1 MAVKFHKSIVQVDGK
16 PMLVL
21 RPKDPRLALSLA
33 EIAVQKQ
40 SQQLLDELPEIVS
53 NASGDYT
60 FHGLPGQ
67 GQEADLDRRRERQ
80 APRRR
85 RGWRQLRHRRGAGV
99 VKHARAARQSTPE

>member
-1 MAVKFHKSIVQVDGK
+1 MASREGVTAMAVKFHKSIVQVDGK

-60 FHGLPGQ
+60 FMGYLAKDRKQ
-67 GQEADLDRRRERQ
+67 IWIADENGKRLGDVV
-80 APRRR
+80 
-85 RGWRQLRHRRGAGV
+85 AGDSFV
-99 VKHARAARQSTPE
+99 TDAEPAS